1 MTAPQL
7 TLGYSPCPNDT
18 FIFCGLTQG
27 NIPLRHIRFAQPV
40 LEDVETLNSWAMQ
53 GRLDVTKLS
62 CHALGHALD
71 RYTLLDSGAA
81 LGRGCGP
88 LLVTARADS
97 GPASSWTVAIPGQ
110 LTTAALLLRLFL
122 GQPCRTIVMRFD
134 RIMDAVLAGE
144 ADAGLVIHESR
155 FTYQA
160 RGLRCVQDL
169 GAWWEEETGLPIP
182 LGCIAARRSL
192 LPELR
197 TGIEKAIAASIRWA
211 QAHPADCLG
220 YIRQHAQELDEA
232 VTAAHIGL
240 YVNDFSLSLGEEG
253 GAAVQELLRR
263 GREAGLFPPSANLTF

>member
-1 MTAPQL
+1 MTAPL
-7 TLGYSPCPNDT
+7 TLGHSPCPNDT

-27 NIPLRHIRFAQPV
+27 HVPLRHLRFAPPL

-53 GRLDVTKLS
+53 ARLDVTKLS
-62 CHALGHALD
+62 FHALGHALD
-71 RYTLLDSGAA
+71 QYTLLDSGAA

-88 LLVTARADS
+88 LLVTAGAGGD
-97 GPASSWTVAIPGQ
+97 PATWTVAIPGQ
-110 LTTAALLLRLFL
+110 LTTASLLLRLFL
-122 GQPCRTIVMRFD
+122 GQPCRAVVMRFD

-144 ADAGLVIHESR
+144 ADAGLIIHESR

-182 LGCIAARRSL
+182 LGCIAARSSL
-192 LPELR
+192 APALIAE
-197 TGIEKAIAASIRWA
+197 TEQAIAASIRWA

-220 YIRQHAQELDEA
+220 YIHQHAQELDEA
-232 VTAAHIGL
+232 VTAAHIAL

-253 GAAVQELLRR
+253 RAAARELLHR
-263 GREAGLFPPSANLTF
+263 GQEAGVFPAPARLTF